1 MIPLDTARYHRRM
14 AMTLRLTDEEND
26 DLRRTAEREN
36 RSMQD
41 VARQAIREYVQR
53 RTRLRDEALAR
64 IVVEDAEL
72 LDRLAQ

>member
-1 MIPLDTARYHRRM
+1 M

>member
-1 MIPLDTARYHRRM
+1 
-14 AMTLRLTDEEND
+14 MTLRLTDEEND

-36 RSMQD
+36 RSMQE

-53 RTRLRDEALAR
+53 RTRLRDDALAR
-64 IVVEDAEL
+64 IVSEDAVL

>member
-1 MIPLDTARYHRRM
+1 M
-14 AMTLRLTDEEND
+14 AMTLRLSDEEAEN
-26 DLRRTAEREN
+26 LRRTAEREN

-53 RTRLRDEALAR
+53 RTKLRDEALAR